1 MKSSNFPLEHLQF
14 LGFEL
19 GPSPS
24 APAGRR
30 TEWSASEGQ
39 KSTEAFPRKGIRHA
53 VCVYIYM
60 LYFILYIYTLYY
72 NIIYIYYNIYNI
84 LHIKNYILYI
94 TYDKFYIK
102 H

>member
-53 VCVYIYM
+53 VCVYIYIYVIFY
-60 LYFILYIYTLYY
+60 LIYTLYY
-72 NIIYIYYNIYNI
+72 NILYIY
-84 LHIKNYILYI
+84 IKNYILYI